1 MRNGNLPIRMSL
13 SDHVPCFLRVDQSD
27 CRVWYAGQLIQC
39 SICRSSGHRAPTCP
53 LSGLCRCCRQPGH
66 MARECMQ
73 GWGPSVSN
81 PSPDMSSEPS
91 ASSDH
96 AMADAS
102 RAVTDSVPVCSASGS
117 DPTAPVPVSY
127 CPCHCAYCSCFCCC
141 SRYCLCRSCLCR
153 RCPNHC
159 FYCYILPSSRCP
171 SSACMF
177 LLSKQISS
185 LFLSILAILKL
196 LRKS

>member
-13 SDHVPCFLRVDQSD
+13 SDHVPCFLRVDQ
-27 CRVWYAGQLIQC
+27 C

-53 LSGLCRCCRQPGH
+53 LSGLCRCCSQPGH

-73 GWGPSVSN
+73 GWGRSVST

-102 RAVTDSVPVCSASGS
+102 PAVTDSVPVCSASG
-117 DPTAPVPVSY
+117 DG
-127 CPCHCAYCSCFCCC
+127 
-141 SRYCLCRSCLCR
+141 
-153 RCPNHC
+153 
-159 FYCYILPSSRCP
+159 
-171 SSACMF
+171 
-177 LLSKQISS
+177 
-185 LFLSILAILKL
+185 
-196 LRKS
+196 